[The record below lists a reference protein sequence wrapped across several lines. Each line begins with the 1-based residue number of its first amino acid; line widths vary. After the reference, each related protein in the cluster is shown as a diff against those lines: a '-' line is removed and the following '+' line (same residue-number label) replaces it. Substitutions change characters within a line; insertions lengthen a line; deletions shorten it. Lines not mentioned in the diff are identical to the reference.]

1 MTIRRLLQGHRFVI
15 PTEESGVP
23 IHISV
28 DSTIEYEKVEMD
40 VIIDIDLLDT
50 YLHLK
55 IDKTYVTCI
64 PSSYVG
70 MNLYAVRCHLPS
82 RQKRGKSRTSMT
94 TNIQAAVPA

>member
-23 IHISV
+23 IISV

-40 VIIDIDLLDT
+40 VIIDIDLPDT

-70 MNLYAVRCHLPS
+70 MNLNAVRCHLPS
-82 RQKRGKSRTSMT
+82 RQKRGKSRTSTT